1 MSINATV
8 QKLVDNLFADQLI
21 KGLEATEKVT
31 WIVREDSTYDPLS
44 GEVTSSERRM
54 EIPVITGSGAL
65 SSTDDR
71 SLMGDDKLFLQM
83 QPLEDRTSREALSD
97 AVLHEDREYA
107 VNKIDVVR
115 LGNKPMLWKV
125 SAS

>member
-8 QKLVDNLFADQLI
+8 QRLVDNLFADQLI

-71 SLMGDDKLFLQM
+71 SMMGDDKLFLQM

>member
-8 QKLVDNLFADQLI
+8 QRLVDNLFADQLI

-31 WIVREDSTYDPLS
+31 WIVREDSAYDPLS

>member
-8 QKLVDNLFADQLI
+8 QRLVDNLFADQLI